1 MEEKELENIILQE
14 FEKNKLEKVNNMYL
28 TKYQQEV
35 LQKNNIS
42 YTECQNLNELLFL
55 LSDNYDDEELEEII
69 SQIEE
74 FHYYNETHK

>member
-1 MEEKELENIILQE
+1 MDQNQIEQE
-14 FEKNKLEKVNNMYL
+14 VLNAIKKNHLEKINDMYL

-35 LQKNNIS
+35 LQKNNIA
-42 YTECQNLNELLFL
+42 YKNCKNLNELLFL
-55 LSDNYDDEELEEII
+55 LSEEYEDEELEEIL